1 MATFN
6 RTMTGEERML
16 AACRRQAV
24 DATPVWFMRQ
34 AGRCLAQ
41 YRELRQRYDILTIAK
56 TPELNAEVTALPVR
70 RLGVDAAVLFAD
82 IMLPLE
88 GMGVPF
94 HIEPDVGPIIERPV
108 RTAAAV
114 EALRV
119 IPAEEATPYLFDAIR
134 AVRRELP
141 GEVALIGFAG
151 APFTMASYL
160 VEGRPTREFARI
172 KTLLFREP
180 ALFARLMERLTEVA
194 IRYLGAQVDAGVDV
208 VQLFDSW
215 VGAIAPSDYERAV
228 LPYSRRIFAALR
240 ETSVPTIHFGTMTG
254 GLLELMAAAGPDVVS
269 VDWRVHLDDAW
280 ARIGFD
286 RGIQGNL
293 DPARLLGGFEVAAD
307 GARDVLRRAGGRTGH
322 IFNLG
327 HGVLPETDP
336 DDLVRLVELVH
347 AETERAVGAPPSAGD
362 A

>member
-1 MATFN
+1 M
-6 RTMTGEERML
+6 
-16 AACRRQAV
+16 
-24 DATPVWFMRQ
+24 WFMRQ
-34 AGRCLAQ
+34 AGRTFPE
-41 YRELRQRYDILTIAK
+41 YRALRERYDILTIAK
-56 TPELNAEVTALPVR
+56 TPELNAAVTSIPVR

-82 IMLPLE
+82 IMLPLD

-94 HIEPDVGPIIERPV
+94 HIEPEVGPIIERPV
-108 RTAAAV
+108 RTAHDV

-119 IPAEEATPYLFDAIR
+119 VLHAEEATPYLFETIR
-134 AVRRELP
+134 ALRRDLP
-141 GEVALIGFAG
+141 AEVALIGFAG

-194 IRYLGAQVDAGVDV
+194 IRYLRAQVEAGVDV

-240 ETSVPTIHFGTMTG
+240 EVAVPTIHFGTMTG

-269 VDWRVHLDDAW
+269 VDWRVALDAAW
-280 ARIGFD
+280 ARIGHD

-293 DPARLLGGFEVAAD
+293 DPARLLGGFASAAE
-307 GARDVLRRAGGRTGH
+307 GARDVLRRAGGRPGH

-336 DDLVRLVELVH
+336 DDLARLVELVH